1 MAETRDD
8 NGYVYDKLVKKKNRD
23 GHPRDP
29 DQELWTIAPPSF
41 EGLEPPWG

>member
-23 GHPRDP
+23 GHPRPGTLDHC
-29 DQELWTIAPPSF
+29 TPPVLK
-41 EGLEPPWG
+41 G